1 MASKMKSNL
10 LTMSLSLLLISALAS
25 TLLAYVYSLT
35 KDPIELANKQKKI
48 EALSMVMPEF
58 DNSPLDE
65 SIKVKSDGDS
75 LVCYIGKKG
84 DEIIG
89 IAIESYTN
97 IGFSGYISVMVG
109 FKPDGTIFNTVVL
122 QHAETPGLGDKMD
135 KEKSEWSN
143 QFNDKNPKDFI
154 LKVKKDGGSVDA
166 ITAATISSRAYCDA
180 VTRANT
186 AFVDEIKPKYE
197 L

>member
-25 TLLAYVYSLT
+25 TLLSYVYKLT
-35 KDPIELANKQKKI
+35 KDPIDLANKQKKI
-48 EALSMVMPEF
+48 DALSMVIPEF
-58 DNSPLDE
+58 DNSPLE
-65 SIKVKSDGDS
+65 ETFKVKSDGDS

-84 DEIIG
+84 GEIIG
-89 IAIESYTN
+89 FAVETYTN

-109 FKPDGTIFNTVVL
+109 FKPDGTIYNTVVL

-143 QFNDKNPKDFI
+143 QFNDKNPSDFI

-180 VTRANT
+180 VKRANT
-186 AFVDEIKPKYE
+186 AFVDEIKPKY
-197 L
+197 